1 MTLFQISS
9 VLFALFMAY
18 VARIHQQKARLNMVE
33 ASFWYSLWFV
43 FAVIAVFPQLLIG
56 ISEYFYFERVFDL
69 LTVGAF
75 MILSFIV
82 IRSYFMYREILI
94 KLEKVVRS
102 QAISNLE
109 TPSRKTTTAKI
120 KKANRAAA

>member
-18 VARIHQQKARLNMVE
+18 VTRVHHQKARLLPIE

-43 FAVIAVFPQLLIG
+43 FSVMAVFPQLLTG
-56 ISEYFYFERVFDL
+56 ISQLFYFERVFDL

-75 MILSFIV
+75 MVLSFIG
-82 IRSYFMYREILI
+82 IRSYFLYKELCDRIE
-94 KLEKVVRS
+94 KLTRDKAL
-102 QAISNLE
+102 QAAL
-109 TPSRKTTTAKI
+109 
-120 KKANRAAA
+120 KKKSKSSKLTHQS